1 MKRLLL
7 AAVLVVTALSL
18 SATAVL
24 AAPANSANCM
34 GKDMGAWARDYGSGW
49 GGLVSGEARSPAP
62 FGGFFGETN
71 WGQAMVLH
79 LAGAYYTDGQDGI
92 TCQPA

>member
-24 AAPANSANCM
+24 AAAPNPPNCM
-34 GKDMGAWARDYGSGW
+34 GKDMGAWARQMGSGW
-49 GGLVSGEARSPAP
+49 GRLTVAVEARAPNP
-62 FGGFFGETN
+62 FGDPAVTN
-71 WGQAMVLH
+71 WGQAMVAH
-79 LAGAYYTDGQDGI
+79 LAGAYYDPSNGI
-92 TCQPA
+92 TCQ